1 MRLAVVVPFLNE
13 AEVLGRLLSSL
24 RAQERLPDR
33 LLLVD
38 DGSDD
43 DSFRLAAEFAEHHA
57 YATALQRPRQPR
69 SSDRLA
75 RASELL
81 AFQWAVPQLDS
92 AWDVVAKLDA
102 DLELPP
108 CALRHLLDRLEED
121 ATLGIAGTFL
131 SEHDEAGVA
140 RRVSTRERHVHGA
153 TKFYRRACF
162 EQIAPIPPILGWDTI
177 DELTAQ
183 MHGWTTR
190 SFGLPGGDPLH
201 LRPRGAYD
209 GLLRAHRRW
218 GECAYAFGEPLPV
231 TMLLAARDARDG
243 RRTLG
248 PINYVAGWVSAA
260 LRRQPRAATDVRAFV
275 RRAQYGRVRDR
286 LAGRRR

>member
-13 AEVLGRLLSSL
+13 AEVLGRLLSSIE
-24 RAQERLPDR
+24 AQERRPDR

-38 DGSDD
+38 DGSED
-43 DSFRLAAEFAEHHA
+43 DSFRLAAAFAEDHP
-57 YATALQRPRQPR
+57 YAGVLQRPRQAR

-75 RASELL
+75 RASEFL
-81 AFQWAVPQLDS
+81 AFQWGVERLDL

-108 CALRHLLDRLEED
+108 CTLGHLLERLEED
-121 ATLGIAGTFL
+121 QTLGIAGTFL
-131 SEHDEAGVA
+131 SERDEAGVV
-140 RRVSTRERHVHGA
+140 RRVSARECHVHGA

-162 EQIAPIPPILGWDTI
+162 EQIAPVPPILGWDTI

-183 MHGWTTR
+183 LHGWTTR
-190 SFGLPGGDPLH
+190 SFALPGGDPLH

-218 GECAYAFGEPLPV
+218 G
-231 TMLLAARDARDG
+231 
-243 RRTLG
+243 
-248 PINYVAGWVSAA
+248 SAPTRSA
-260 LRRQPRAATDVRAFV
+260 SRCR
-275 RRAQYGRVRDR
+275 
-286 LAGRRR
+286 